1 MVPLAG
7 CFGAAGVRVVTCV
20 ASVVACAAGPITAS
34 GQLPAVPSTARAA
47 PTPMVLGA
55 LLRVAERQ
63 SPRTQAARALAAAAV
78 ARVPGTRRPPDPQL
92 QFGFM
97 NYDLARFAPMDQ
109 VGMNQLQLMQM
120 VPVAGKLGLAGQIAE
135 SQARAQDFRAREMGW
150 EVRNQTAAV
159 FYDLYQVDHTLTV
172 TRETRRLIE
181 DIAQIAEAMY
191 RVGDGRQADVLRAR
205 VEVAKMTGEIV
216 RMEAMRAAQAARLNA
231 VLNNPADSAVGVPA
245 RPVFPGE
252 VPARD
257 SLLGWA
263 RQGRALLRAADAQVV
278 AADHAAQ
285 LARREIWPDLQVG
298 IQYGQRPG
306 MAGGT
311 DRMGS
316 LMLGASVPI
325 FAGSRQLP
333 MRVEAAAMRA
343 MAEADL
349 AAMWADTRG
358 RIGEL
363 VAELQRARS
372 LAQLYRATVLPQAEA
387 TVSSALAAY
396 RVGSIPL
403 MSLLDDRMTVNR
415 YRQELFALE
424 ADEGKA
430 WAELEM
436 LVGRA
441 LLDPDLVQGEP
452 R

>member
-1 MVPLAG
+1 MVPLPNRFRVAG
-7 CFGAAGVRVVTCV
+7 ARIVIGVASAVVCAALPTVAAGQSPT
-20 ASVVACAAGPITAS
+20 TATD
-34 GQLPAVPSTARAA
+34 VRAA
-47 PTPMVLGA
+47 PAPLVLGA

-63 SPRTQAARALAAAAV
+63 SPRTQAARALADAAA

-120 VPVAGKLGLAGQIAE
+120 VPLPGKLGLAGQVAE
-135 SQARAQDFRAREMGW
+135 SQARAQAFRAREMGW
-150 EVRNQTAAV
+150 EVRSQSAAV

-172 TRETRRLIE
+172 MRETRRLVE

-205 VEVAKMTGEIV
+205 VEVAKMTAEIV

-231 VLNNPADSAVGVPA
+231 VVNNPAESAVGAPVRPA
-245 RPVFPGE
+245 FPAE

-257 SLLGWA
+257 SLLMWA
-263 RQGRALLRAADAQVV
+263 RPGRSLLRAADAQVV
-278 AADHAAQ
+278 AADNAVQ
-285 LARREIWPDLQVG
+285 LARRELWPDLQVG

-316 LMLGASVPI
+316 LMFGATVPI

-333 MRVEAAAMRA
+333 MRVEAAAMRT

-349 AAMWADTRG
+349 AAMWAETRG
-358 RIGEL
+358 RIGEI

-372 LAQLYRATVLPQAEA
+372 LAQLYRTTVLPEAEA
-387 TVSSALAAY
+387 TVASALGAY
-396 RVGSIPL
+396 RVGAIPL

-441 LLDPDLVQGEP
+441 LLDADLVQGEP